1 MLKGEPMEFQKLSRD
16 VNLISCEWRLASV
29 DEVRSNFEEIKS
41 QAGIL
46 QQWSILRLLDG
57 WVAGFGYNYE
67 LEQGYK
73 SITTMGEMLVVKTNI
88 SRPPNGL
95 FNPEMYSGVELSAQG
110 REAALLLSVDDKI
123 TEVVL
128 FVLYLFAKDA
138 ERLAELEK
146 LILKIKEDL
155 GCDC

>member
-1 MLKGEPMEFQKLSRD
+1 MEFMKVSRD
-16 VNLISCEWRLASV
+16 AELISGEWRLASV
-29 DEVRSNFEEIKS
+29 DEVKSNLEEIKR
-41 QAGIL
+41 QGIL
-46 QQWSILRLLDG
+46 DTWSILRLLDG
-57 WVAGFGYNYE
+57 WVTGSGYGYE
-67 LEQGYK
+67 LLQGYK
-73 SITTMGEMLVVKTNI
+73 SGMGEMLLVKANTT
-88 SRPPNGL
+88 RPPNGL
-95 FNPEMYSGVELSAQG
+95 FDPEMYSGVELSAKG

-123 TEVVL
+123 TEVVH